1 VGGTRE
7 MQNKKEIKSSDVRSR
22 IDKETKEKVEV
33 ILKEMGLNI
42 STAIRMYFKYLIRK
56 AEEK

>member
-1 VGGTRE
+1 ML

-22 IDKETKEKVEV
+22 IDKETKEKVEA
-33 ILKEMGLNI
+33 ILEEMGLNI